1 MIASTQ
7 KSTIMF
13 DNTAAREKTTVHS
26 SKSSDSWTPTSWTTK
41 KTIIQEVQ
49 YKDPKVLQDVCN
61 TIANLPP
68 LITPEEIEAAR
79 SQFAEA
85 ALGRAFVLQGGDC
98 AESFQ
103 DVRPHIVNQKVRLLE
118 EQSHIL
124 SQGLNRPVATV
135 GRIAGQYAKPRSS
148 LWETLPDGT
157 EVPTFRG
164 HNVNGP
170 ELSERQP
177 DPHRLLL
184 GYFHSQA
191 TLNLMRGPDALST
204 PPMGSFPST
213 PADGEEGATKRANG
227 GTIYTSHEALHLPLE
242 SASTDGRYN
251 TSASFIWIG
260 ERTRQL
266 DGGHVE
272 YVRGLRNPIGI
283 KVGPTMTGK
292 TLVEL
297 LNCICPNVQ
306 DEDHIGR
313 ITIITRFGADKVET
327 VLPPLIQA
335 VHKSGHR
342 PLWMCDP
349 CHGNTS
355 TARSGHKTRHISSI
369 LREAT
374 TCYRVHRENGS
385 ALGGL
390 HLEQTGE
397 FVTEC
402 VDGSDMGSEENLGMN
417 YRSLCDP
424 RLSYL
429 QGLTVVRG
437 FVDFAQHIDAKY
449 QAAAGNGI

>member
-7 KSTIMF
+7 KSAIMF
-13 DNTAAREKTTVHS
+13 GNTAAKEKVMVHS
-26 SKSSDSWTPTSWTTK
+26 PRSNDSWSPTSWTTK
-41 KTIIQEVQ
+41 NTIIQEVQ

-85 ALGRAFVLQGGDC
+85 ALGKSFVLQGGDC
-98 AESFQ
+98 AESFH
-103 DVRPHIVNQKVRLLE
+103 DVRPHIVNQKIRLLE

-135 GRIAGQYAKPRSS
+135 GRIA
-148 LWETLPDGT
+148 
-157 EVPTFRG
+157 G

-204 PPMGSFPST
+204 PPMGLFPST
-213 PADGEEGATKRANG
+213 PAGGEEGVTKRANG

-242 SASTDGRYN
+242 SSSTDGRYN

-272 YVRGLRNPIGI
+272 YVRGLRNPMGI
-283 KVGPTMTGK
+283 KVGPTMTGE

-297 LNCICPNVQ
+297 LNCICPNAQ
-306 DEDHIGR
+306 DQDHIGR

-349 CHGNTS
+349 CHGNTC
-355 TARSGHKTRHISSI
+355 TASSGHKTRHISSI

-374 TCYRVHRENGS
+374 TYYRVHRENGS
-385 ALGGL
+385 TLGGL
-390 HLEQTGE
+390 HLEKTGE

-402 VDGSDMGSEENLGMN
+402 VDGSDMGSEEKLGTN

-449 QAAAGNGI
+449 QAAAGNSI

>member
-13 DNTAAREKTTVHS
+13 DNTAAREKAS
-26 SKSSDSWTPTSWTTK
+26 

-68 LITPEEIEAAR
+68 LITPEELEAAR

-118 EQSHIL
+118 EQ
-124 SQGLNRPVATV
+124 
-135 GRIAGQYAKPRSS
+135 
-148 LWETLPDGT
+148 
-157 EVPTFRG
+157 
-164 HNVNGP
+164 
-170 ELSERQP
+170 
-177 DPHRLLL
+177 
-184 GYFHSQA
+184 
-191 TLNLMRGPDALST
+191 
-204 PPMGSFPST
+204 
-213 PADGEEGATKRANG
+213 
-227 GTIYTSHEALHLPLE
+227 
-242 SASTDGRYN
+242 
-251 TSASFIWIG
+251 FIH
-260 ERTRQL
+260 RTRPFICLLKAPQL
-266 DGGHVE
+266 TAGTTPLPHLFGSA
-272 YVRGLRNPIGI
+272 RGLDSLTVAMSNTTPEQH
-283 KVGPTMTGK
+283 
-292 TLVEL
+292 L
-297 LNCICPNVQ
+297 PNVQ

-342 PLWMCDP
+342 LLWMCDP

-355 TARSGHKTRHISSI
+355 TASSGHKTRHISSI

-374 TCYRVHRENGS
+374 TCYRVHREHGS